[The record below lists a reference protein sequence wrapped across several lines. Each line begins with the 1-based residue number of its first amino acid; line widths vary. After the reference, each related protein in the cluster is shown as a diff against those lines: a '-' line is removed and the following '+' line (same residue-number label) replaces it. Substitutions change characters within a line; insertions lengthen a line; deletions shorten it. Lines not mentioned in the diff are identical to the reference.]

1 MRYIIPSSVKV
12 NIFSDEKKYLSASVL
27 MAQFGRI
34 EHLGG
39 NLFNKQ
45 FSTRVYLSPTTGNIT
60 DIELNEPE

>member
-1 MRYIIPSSVKV
+1 
-12 NIFSDEKKYLSASVL
+12 

-39 NLFNKQ
+39 NLFNNQ
-45 FSTRVYLSPTTGNIT
+45 FATRVYLSPTTGNIT